1 MSRLSPSKLW
11 LQIGNR
17 FTYHFR
23 KGLKDGLRARI
34 TIIDELACCDADRI
48 YTQAIGGVALHKKE
62 EKYMTPLYMYV
73 PPALVES
80 YQTSAN
86 WSSYASQFRAIN
98 VTPKSRTWHLWKGEN
113 EMDIV
118 KKTCENC
125 GWADISACEKC
136 NPSTHSQWLEG
147 KIRRSTIRYG
157 DMYTK
162 PGQSRIPDI
171 KKVIFNNPAT
181 IVFWADGSKTVV
193 KCQEGD
199 YYDEEMGL
207 AMAIAKKALGN
218 NGSYYKVFDKWLPE
232 E

>member
-1 MSRLSPSKLW
+1 MSSSSPSKLW

-17 FTYHFR
+17 FNYFFQ
-23 KGLKDGLRARI
+23 KGLKDGLRAR
-34 TIIDELACCDADRI
+34 TPIIDELACCDTDRI
-48 YTQAIGGVALHKKE
+48 YTQAIGGVALHK
-62 EKYMTPLYMYV
+62 
-73 PPALVES
+73 
-80 YQTSAN
+80 
-86 WSSYASQFRAIN
+86 
-98 VTPKSRTWHLWKGEN
+98 KGEN

-136 NPSTHSQWLEG
+136 NPSTHSMWMGAIE
-147 KIRRSTIRYG
+147 RRSIIRYG

-162 PGQSRIPDI
+162 PGQSRIPNI

-181 IVFWADGSKTVV
+181 IVFWADGTKTVV

-199 YYDEEMGL
+199 YYDEEAGL

-218 NGSYYKVFDKWLPE
+218 NGSYYKVFDKWLPYE
-232 E
+232 WDPEWGKVAK